1 MATESQP
8 VCCCFSPYKTTLVFA
23 GMVSILQVENIHKNN
38 LVFAVMESI
47 LQVENIPKT
56 TLVFAL
62 VESISYIEGTCI
74 STCQVEQW
82 IQDKKQDFY
91 ILVYM

>member
-1 MATESQP
+1 
-8 VCCCFSPYKTTLVFA
+8 
-23 GMVSILQVENIHKNN
+23 MVSILQVENIHKNT